1 MSLSRILHDAEATV
15 DLFDRAAEAM
25 RASPLR
31 AGSIVRLPARGRL
44 LATGDLHDNPI
55 HFAKIKALA
64 KLDQSPDHHVILHE
78 LIHSER
84 LVDGVDI
91 SHRML
96 ARVADLVLQFPQ
108 QAHPLLANHEL
119 AQMIGRGVS
128 KGAGDGVK
136 LFKDGLEYAFHD
148 EADIVGDAINR
159 FIRAMPLALVSDSGL
174 LCAHSLPAPHVME
187 KFDAGVLERDL
198 DDADYEPNKGSAYL
212 MVWGRGHKEEQIAQ
226 LAARWKVTLFILGHE
241 HADAGVDRKSPIAI
255 VLNSDHEQGVVVPI
269 DLANLPSAD
278 EVMMSVLPLRAIGLP
293 EDARL

>member
-1 MSLSRILHDAEATV
+1 MTLNRVLNDAHATA
-15 DLFDRAAEAM
+15 DLFDRAAEALQTAP
-25 RASPLR
+25 RR
-31 AGSIVRLPARGRL
+31 VGSVVQLPARGRL

-55 HFAKIKALA
+55 HFAKIVALA

-96 ARVADLVLQFPQ
+96 ARVADLALRFPAQ
-108 QAHPLLANHEL
+108 VHPLLANHEL

-128 KGAGDGVK
+128 KGAGDGVQ
-136 LFKDGLEYAFHD
+136 LFKDGLDYAFHED
-148 EADIVGDAINR
+148 AESVAAAINR
-159 FIRAMPLALVSDSGL
+159 FIRAMPLALRSESGL
-174 LCAHSLPAPHVME
+174 LCAHSLPAEHVMA
-187 KFDAGVLERDL
+187 KFDFTIFDRQLA
-198 DDADYEPNKGSAYL
+198 DADYEANRGSAYF
-212 MVWGRGHKEEQIAQ
+212 MVWGRGHKEDQIAR
-226 LAARWKVTLFILGHE
+226 LAERWNIKLFILGHE
-241 HADAGVDRKSPIAI
+241 HAEAGVERKSPIAI

-293 EDARL
+293 EQSIR